1 MKNIK
6 VSLLHITPQEI
17 VIEAAKQSYELE
29 EADMSLVAKIINN
42 YGHDSIA
49 EHITFNFKID
59 GVSRAELQE
68 HMRHRISS
76 STVKSTRRT
85 LIKMLREF
93 GKVMELPEFLL
104 NTDMKEWKPLLDKFF
119 VHPDFP
125 HPQLFQIYD
134 SWLSS
139 TMVTI
144 NEASKYTT
152 KQDFLKYFIP
162 EGLRTKFVWSV
173 NLRSLKNFLR
183 QRMDKTSHFE
193 IRRCAELIR
202 EEVLK
207 TYASIFVEQIKTD

>member
-6 VSLLHITPQEI
+6 VSLLHITPPEV

-29 EADMSLVAKIINN
+29 RADMNLVAKIINN

-49 EHITFNFKID
+49 EHITFNFGID

-68 HMRHRISS
+68 HMRHRMSS

-93 GKVMELPEFLL
+93 GKILDCSDYLL
-104 NTDMKEWKPLLDKFF
+104 NITPQEWEPLLLKFF

-125 HPQLFQIYD
+125 SPELSVLYD
-134 SWLSS
+134 SFLSS
-139 TMVTI
+139 TMVTLK
-144 NEASKYTT
+144 EACKYTN
-152 KQDFLKYFIP
+152 KQDYLKYFIP
-162 EGLRTKFVWSV
+162 EGLRTRFVWSI
-173 NLRSLKNFLR
+173 NLRSLRNFLK
-183 QRMDKTSHFE
+183 QRLDSTSHFE
-193 IRRCAELIR
+193 IRRCAELVK

-207 TYASIFVEQIKTD
+207 TYAGLFIC